1 MLSEIF
7 GDAQTTITSL
17 AGGIGGV
24 TANAI
29 SDRLRLAIQGPLLVL
44 NPGLGTAGLEFVGR
58 AIVSA
63 SVFAALRACMPQ
75 TSENVF
81 FTFLFFYCDQ
91 GLLNNGLAVSRG
103 IVGGAARVVNNSGPA
118 PLTRVSGD
126 EGCACKK

>member
-1 MLSEIF
+1 MLSEIV
-7 GDAQTTITSL
+7 GDTQTTITSL

-29 SDRLRLAIQGPLLVL
+29 SDRLRSALTGGFLSYS
-44 NPGLGTAGLEFVGR
+44 LGSAGLEFVGR

-63 SVFAALRACMPQ
+63 TVFAGLRAAMPQ

-91 GLLNNGLAVSRG
+91 GLLNSGLTVSRG
-103 IVGGAARVVNNSGPA
+103 LVGGAIGAVNANAGRPM
-118 PLTRVSGD
+118 VKE
-126 EGCACKK
+126 EGCGCKK